1 MRVIGAMILREGIR
15 LDYPFR
21 EAIRSALPLC
31 EAFFVSVGQSS
42 DGTKEAL
49 QALGLAKLHI
59 LDSEWDLSRR
69 EGGQVLAQETNK
81 LLRQLPPADWVLC
94 LQADEVLHEADYS
107 ALQASMARWKDDPRV
122 EGLLFDYLHFYGSYD
137 WVGASRR
144 WYRREVRIIRPYPDI
159 EAYRDAQGFRRQG
172 RKLWVKPSGGRIFHY
187 GWVRTPKAQEEKFVE
202 VSRFWHD
209 DAWIAQHKPVQ
220 FSYDT
225 REVLKPFSGTHPAV
239 MAERIAA
246 QNWEFVYDPHKV
258 RPSWKERLLGYIER
272 FSGWRP
278 GEFRNYRLLP

>member
-21 EAIRSALPLC
+21 EAICSALPLC

-59 LDSEWDLSRR
+59 LDSEWDLSLR

-94 LQADEVLHEADYS
+94 LQADEVLHEADYP
-107 ALQASMARWKDDPRV
+107 ALQASMTRWKDDPRV

-159 EAYRDAQGFRRQG
+159 EAYRDAQGFRRRG

-187 GWVRTPKAQEEKFVE
+187 GWVRTPKAQEIKFVE

-209 DAWIAQHKPVQ
+209 DAWIARHKPEQ

-225 REVLKPFSGTHPAV
+225 QEVLQPFLGTHPAV

-246 QNWEFVYDPHKV
+246 RNWEFAYDPRQV
-258 RPSWKERLLGYIER
+258 RPSWKERLLAYVER

-278 GEFRNYRLLP
+278 GEFRNYRLLL